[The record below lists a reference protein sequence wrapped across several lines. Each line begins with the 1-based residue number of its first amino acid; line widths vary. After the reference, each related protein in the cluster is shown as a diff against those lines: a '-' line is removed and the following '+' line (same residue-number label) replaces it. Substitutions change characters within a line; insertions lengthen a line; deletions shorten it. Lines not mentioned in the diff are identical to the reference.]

1 MIMADASKLVPFILS
16 WETDKYTNNKND
28 KGGPTKYGITLATW
42 KKIGYDK
49 NGDGKINEQDVKLLT
64 RADFDRVFKKNFW
77 DSCKADS
84 INDQSVANMLVDF
97 AYNSGVSRAVRHLQS
112 IVGGKADG
120 IVGKQTLANINNY
133 LLGQQALFEAF
144 KEDRKAYLKSIAVG
158 KQAVNLNGWLRRV
171 SYITYGNLKLN
182 K

>member
-1 MIMADASKLVPFILS
+1 MADSSKLVPFILS
-16 WETDKYTNNKND
+16 WETDKYTNSKYD
-28 KGGPTKYGITLATW
+28 KGGPTKFGITLATW
-42 KKIGYDK
+42 KKVGYDK
-49 NGDGKINEQDVKLLT
+49 NGDGKINEEDVKLLT

-77 DSCKADS
+77 DVCKADL

-97 AYNSGVSRAVRHLQS
+97 AYNSGVSRAIRHIQS

-120 IVGKQTLANINNY
+120 IVGKQTLANVNNY
-133 LLGQQALFEAF
+133 RLGQRTLFEAF
-144 KEDRKAYLKSIAVG
+144 KKDRENYLKSIAVG
-158 KQAVNLNGWLRRV
+158 KQKNNLNGWLRRV